1 MVPTSWAASDQ
12 TAWDSPGAASG
23 VTRMLGHICMQ
34 TPCISMHFH
43 VICRTSRADTA
54 SRGKVIASTQGCAP
68 LHSFAFLP
76 KSFAGEVAWRGVGK
90 GGNNWREQIIKE
102 FVRLSGNSTRAESRW
117 VTPTSSWS
125 WPQLGERIAPSR
137 VHMSARLS
145 SRISCLSSLPPY
157 TGLLRKDMMRLINRS

>member
-1 MVPTSWAASDQ
+1 MSVGTQLMPHIVSLPLGVSPKPQPGPHLSPGVITKCTQGLARGAEQGEGPCPLASRLAEVGPVCLHLVPLYCGPHPLAASDQ

-43 VICRTSRADTA
+43 VICRTSRADIA

-76 KSFAGEVAWRGVGK
+76 KLFAREVA
-90 GGNNWREQIIKE
+90 
-102 FVRLSGNSTRAESRW
+102 
-117 VTPTSSWS
+117 
-125 WPQLGERIAPSR
+125 
-137 VHMSARLS
+137 
-145 SRISCLSSLPPY
+145 
-157 TGLLRKDMMRLINRS
+157 